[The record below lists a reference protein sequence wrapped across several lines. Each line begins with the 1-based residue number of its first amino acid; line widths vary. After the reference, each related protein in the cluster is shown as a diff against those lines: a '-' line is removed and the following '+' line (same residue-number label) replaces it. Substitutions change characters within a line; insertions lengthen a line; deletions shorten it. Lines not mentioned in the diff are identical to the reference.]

1 MKNIVLPKQQDRSQ
15 RVELDA
21 ETGLVIVG
29 ANGSG
34 KTRLGSWIE
43 LESNIPNDVHRIS
56 AQRSLVM
63 PETSSTMD
71 NDKAENQLRYGNQN
85 GGKQHKMGSR
95 WGSKPSTFML
105 NDYAQLMVSLFS
117 EEHHIYR
124 NQILQIL

>member
-1 MKNIVLPKQQDRSQ
+1 MENIVLPKQQDRNQ
-15 RVELDA
+15 TIELDA

-71 NDKAENQLRYGNQN
+71 YDKAENQLRYGNQN
-85 GGKQHKMGSR
+85 GGKQHKS
-95 WGSKPSTFML
+95 
-105 NDYAQLMVSLFS
+105 NHS
-117 EEHHIYR
+117 EPYLI
-124 NQILQIL
+124 